1 MANIMSTDPGYD
13 AAAVTPS
20 DTTHLGNV
28 RALYIG
34 GAGDVRIDTEGGS
47 TVTFVGV
54 QAGSILPVRAARV
67 YSTSTTAT
75 SIVAI
80 Y

>member
-20 DTTHLGNV
+20 DTAHLGNV

-34 GAGDVRIDTEGGS
+34 GAGNVKIVTEGGT
-47 TVTFVGV
+47 TVAFNNV
-54 QAGSILPVRAARV
+54 QAGTIIPVRAATV
-67 YSTSTTAT
+67 FSTDTTAT
-75 SIVAI
+75 NIVAI

>member
-1 MANIMSTDPGYD
+1 MANIMATDPGYD

-20 DTTHLGNV
+20 DTTHIGNA
-28 RALYIG
+28 RALYVG
-34 GAGDVRIDTEGGS
+34 GGGNIKL
-47 TVTFVGV
+47 VT
-54 QAGSILPVRAARV
+54 QAGTTVSFLGVPSGIVLPVGAQKV
-67 YSTSTTAT
+67 FSTDTTAT